1 MMTENTIEIKEAST
15 ISGLK
20 EFINF
25 PFGLYAGNKFWV
37 PTLRSDDLNT
47 FRWDKNPAFEFCEA
61 KYWLAYKDGKLAGR
75 VAGIINRRHI
85 EKWGQAYARF
95 GWIDFIDDPEVCRAL
110 LAAVEDWARSQG
122 LEAVHGPLGFTD
134 MDREGM
140 LIEGFDELST
150 LATFYNYPYYAA
162 HMQAAG
168 YAKDIDWV
176 EFELCIPQEPD
187 EKIARLADAVM
198 RRYNL
203 RLLDFKN
210 KKEMLR
216 YAGAVFELFQE
227 AYQHLY
233 GFTLLS
239 RRQVDA
245 YIKQYFGF
253 VSPDFVPMVVDAQ
266 DRMVAFGITLPSLSL
281 ALQKSKGRLFPF
293 GFIHLLKALNKND
306 KGDLYL
312 VAVSHEYQGRGLN
325 AILIN
330 RMIEVFNKYGIKTV
344 ESNPELENNH
354 RVQAQW
360 KNFEHRQH
368 KRRRVFIKHLDTN
381 N

>member
-1 MMTENTIEIKEAST
+1 
-15 ISGLK
+15 
-20 EFINF
+20 
-25 PFGLYAGNKFWV
+25 
-37 PTLRSDDLNT
+37 
-47 FRWDKNPAFEFCEA
+47 
-61 KYWLAYKDGKLAGR
+61 
-75 VAGIINRRHI
+75 
-85 EKWGQAYARF
+85 
-95 GWIDFIDDPEVCRAL
+95 
-110 LAAVEDWARSQG
+110 
-122 LEAVHGPLGFTD
+122 
-134 MDREGM
+134 M
-140 LIEGFDELST
+140 L
-150 LATFYNYPYYAA
+150 
-162 HMQAAG
+162 H
-168 YAKDIDWV
+168 
-176 EFELCIPQEPD
+176 
-187 EKIARLADAVM
+187 
-198 RRYNL
+198 
-203 RLLDFKN
+203 
-210 KKEMLR
+210 

-281 ALQKSKGRLFPF
+281 ALQRSKGRLFPF

-344 ESNPELENNH
+344 ESNPELEDNH

-368 KRRRVFIKHLDTN
+368 KRRRVFIKHLDPVD
-381 N
+381 